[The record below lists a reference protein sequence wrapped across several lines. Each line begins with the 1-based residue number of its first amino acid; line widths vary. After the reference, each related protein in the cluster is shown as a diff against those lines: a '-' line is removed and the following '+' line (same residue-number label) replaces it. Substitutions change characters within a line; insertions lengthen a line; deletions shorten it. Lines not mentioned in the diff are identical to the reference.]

1 MIDKNKIYNNI
12 DYIESMTQNG
22 ASPNLDEYWDEI
34 VDILSKDLKETEEF
48 LLNECDE
55 CSIWFI
61 SGYFEDI
68 SYNFQNKSFIEVLKK
83 LEKKYPNSDLK
94 NDIHWAEQAIQ
105 ED

>member
-55 CSIWFI
+55 HSTWFI

-68 SYNFQNKSFIEVLKK
+68 SYNFQNESFIEVLTK
-83 LEKKYPNSDLK
+83 LEKKYPNADLK
-94 NDIHWAEQAIQ
+94 DDIHWAEQAIQ